1 MNERN
6 EDWLQRLLA
15 EGESE
20 KLEFKENMGREDEV
34 IEPRATLE
42 DLDAGQIQRF
52 RKRCNQKGRRPIPA
66 DDDAL
71 TVLDKLKLL
80 EGGQPI
86 RATVLLFSAS
96 PQRFYPQARIRIGR
110 FRTPTLIVDDREIG
124 GSLFDQAEAVMH
136 YFRER
141 LQTRYVFEG
150 TPTREVVWEYPLEA
164 LREAVINAIC
174 HRDYMDHGHVQV
186 RWYDDRIVFLN
197 PGGLPASL
205 RIEDLKREHRS
216 VLRNRKIAG
225 MLFYAG
231 FIEQWGS
238 GTLRMIQECVTAGL
252 PEPEF
257 EERQEALWVT
267 FRKHEL
273 DEGRLR
279 AEGFNER
286 QVKAALFAQ
295 AQGRITSRDYR
306 QLNQVSPKT
315 AYLELDELVGR
326 GWLIREGGGSTSGYV
341 LAR

>member
-1 MNERN
+1 VLFRSVGTT
-6 EDWLQRLLA
+6 W
-15 EGESE
+15 
-20 KLEFKENMGREDEV
+20 DEV

-42 DLDAGQIQRF
+42 DLAPEQIQRF
-52 RKRCNQKGRRPIPA
+52 RKRCNQKGRRPIPV

-80 EGGQPI
+80 EEGQPV
-86 RATVLLFSAS
+86 RAAVLLFGKR
-96 PQRFYPQARIRIGR
+96 PQHFYPQAHIRIGR
-110 FRTPTLIVDDREIG
+110 FRTPTLIVDDREID

-141 LQTRYVFEG
+141 LQTRYVFDG
-150 TPTREVVWEYPLEA
+150 TPTRDVVWEYPLEA

-174 HRDYMDHGHVQV
+174 HRAYIDHGHIQV
-186 RWYDDRIVFLN
+186 RWYDDRIVFMN
-197 PGGLPASL
+197 PGGLPEAL

-216 VLRNRKIAG
+216 VLRNRKIAA

-238 GTLRMIQECVTAGL
+238 GTLRMIQECATAGL

-267 FRKHEL
+267 FRKHQL
-273 DEGRLR
+273 NEGQLQ

-295 AQGRITSRDYR
+295 AQGRITNHDYQ

-315 AYLELDELVGR
+315 AYLELAELVGH
-326 GWLIREGGGSTSGYV
+326 GWLIREGDGSTNSYI